1 MFKKSCPR
9 FKEGDVVI
17 TNANVYPDFHVGR
30 ILTIERVVEY
40 TKELSLQYIYQVV
53 EEGKTGFKYHD
64 YELDPFPQYD
74 TKLGQLW

>member
-17 TNANVYPDFHVGR
+17 TNDNVYPNFHVGR
-30 ILTIERVVEY
+30 ILTIERVIEC
-40 TKELSLQYIYQVV
+40 TKERITYQVV
-53 EEGKTGFKYHD
+53 EEGETGFKYYD
-64 YELDPFPQYD
+64 CELDLLPQYD

>member
-30 ILTIERVVEY
+30 ILTIERVIEY
-40 TKELSLQYIYQVV
+40 TKEITYQVV
-53 EEGKTGFKYHD
+53 EEGETGFKYYD
-64 YELDPFPQYD
+64 YELDLLPQYD